1 MNDIEF
7 LIALL
12 AAATVLVR
20 LADALAIPYPIILVL
35 AGLTI
40 GVIPGIDPITLD
52 PDVIF
57 LVFLPPLLYAAG
69 FAASPRELRAEL
81 RSLGG
86 LVLGL
91 AVVTAAGVGV
101 VAHLLIPELGWSEA
115 LLLGAIVAPTDPVA
129 AIATFSRVGVPER
142 VALLVEGE
150 SLINDATA
158 LVLYRVI
165 LGGVLAGSYEA
176 IDVVSELTIGVAGGI
191 AIGLAGGW
199 LTAVAQRRLE
209 DPPLAILLS
218 VVAPFVTFTIC
229 EEIGASGV
237 LSVVASGLY
246 VGWRS
251 HEIFDADTRL
261 NAIAFWQAFV
271 FSLNA
276 ILFILLG
283 LQFPDIIDASNETTG
298 AGELI
303 GYAALVSATVIV
315 IRLAWQF
322 LPPLLL
328 KAMPWMASLD
338 TGTDWRERVIVGW
351 SGMRGA
357 VSLAA
362 ALALPLTLDNGDVFA
377 DRDLLIFL
385 TVATIIA
392 TLVFQGL
399 TLPLLV
405 RWLGVDAERVWSPDE
420 AIARLAAAQ
429 AALDRLDEI
438 EASDAAKGLV
448 SDEAV
453 ERLRDLYRA
462 RFERCMAAISGED
475 GETIRGKDPA
485 KVFRHVRLKLIAA
498 ERAALLEERNSGQLR
513 SDVFTRI
520 QRELDLD
527 EARMR
532 RS

>member
-35 AGLTI
+35 AGLAI
-40 GVIPGIDPITLD
+40 GLIPGIDPITLD

-57 LVFLPPLLYAAG
+57 LVFLPPLIYSAG

-81 RSLGG
+81 RSIGG

-91 AVVTAAGVGV
+91 AMFTAAGVGV
-101 VAHLLIPELGWSEA
+101 ITHLLIPQLDWGEA

-129 AIATFSRVGVPER
+129 AIATFGRVGVPER

-150 SLINDATA
+150 SLVNDATA
-158 LVLYRVI
+158 LVAYRVI
-165 LGGVLAGSYEA
+165 LGGVLAGAYEVS
-176 IDVVSELTIGVAGGI
+176 DVVSELTIGVAGGI
-191 AIGLAGGW
+191 AIGLAIGW

-246 VGWRS
+246 IGWRS

-271 FSLNA
+271 FGLNA
-276 ILFILLG
+276 ILFVLLG
-283 LQFPDIIDASNETTG
+283 LQFPDIIEASNRTLD
-298 AGELI
+298 AGQLV
-303 GYAALVSATVIV
+303 GYALLVSAAVIA

-322 LPPLLL
+322 LPPLL
-328 KAMPWMASLD
+328 MRISPFMATID
-338 TGTDWRERVIVGW
+338 TGADWRERIVVGW

-362 ALALPLTLDNGDVFA
+362 ALALPLTLDDGSAFA
-377 DRDLLIFL
+377 NRDLIICL

-392 TLVFQGL
+392 TLVVQGL
-399 TLPLLV
+399 TLPMLV
-405 RWLGVDAERVWSPDE
+405 RKLGVTGERPWSPDE

-438 EASDAAKGLV
+438 ESHDAAKGLV
-448 SDEAV
+448 PEEAV
-453 ERLRDLYRA
+453 ERLRELYRA
-462 RFERCMAAISGED
+462 RFERCMAAISGDD
-475 GETIRGKDPA
+475 GTTTRAKDPA
-485 KVFRHVRLKLIAA
+485 AVFRHVRLKLIAA
-498 ERAALLEERNSGQLR
+498 ERAALLEERNSGGLR
-513 SDVFTRI
+513 TDVFTRI
-520 QRELDLD
+520 QRELDID
-527 EARMR
+527 EARMSR
-532 RS
+532 G